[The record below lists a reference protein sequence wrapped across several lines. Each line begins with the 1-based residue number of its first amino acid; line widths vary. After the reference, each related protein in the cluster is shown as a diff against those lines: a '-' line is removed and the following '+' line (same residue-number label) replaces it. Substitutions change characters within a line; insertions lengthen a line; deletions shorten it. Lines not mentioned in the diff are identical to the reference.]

1 MDPPVWALP
10 HVPDFCLGVGNPGGI
25 ANKHHVFEQFPVG
38 WWHLTETQASKYQQ
52 CSFQKHL
59 KSISFRQDRILRSV
73 MGHPAPLRSGSQ
85 IAGSWTGVLSFGDC
99 TIRQVPC
106 VWPSGAYASGRVDLS
121 IAYICGLEIAAATIY
136 CPPKGPTCPQ
146 AKEVSEALLAP
157 ITEQLV
163 FGRSGPRAILG
174 DFSCSSGSLIAMKHW
189 ISQGWVELQSWL
201 HQVHGIEPKCT
212 CKGAT
217 SPDQLWISP
226 ELLPF
231 VMNGSVWNIFPDHG
245 VLIAGLKIPTLR
257 FTELQWRLP
266 GRIPWASLDTEAW
279 DHLSEI
285 SPLVPSSSQHEG
297 CTLYEETSSEAFH
310 RWSRDFERRA
320 SSAMISPVAKSDRS
334 YHGRAKLCKPVRSRI
349 NAVVLKQTRP
359 GELAQSNGFL
369 NRATARWFKQLR
381 RIQSYH
387 HAVHS
392 ERATENYASRLVLWS
407 SIRRAVGFENG
418 FETWWISRPYPMPG
432 SPTIFP
438 PFPPNSTVATI
449 ILEDFTQNYRR
460 FEYWQ
465 HERRLQ
471 SCRRKVQESAKGI
484 FSITRRPSKPPLD
497 HLEDDI
503 TQEITVVDGAKGLI
517 RVPESY
523 PQDSVHRW
531 TLQGTPAWVWQEGP
545 LYRVET
551 DLLLLDGQ
559 QLSCKVTIQD
569 EAVIHS
575 RLAQLRSPRWNK
587 HEEVPDS
594 HWNQIIDFARTHLP
608 QDSFELPDISVA
620 DWEKAVHQFK
630 TTAASG
636 PCGWSREDLLNLT
649 THQIQQVLDFFSA
662 LEQGASWPDQM
673 SVGLIHCLQ
682 KRDNVL
688 SADGF
693 RPITVTSM
701 FYRVYAGIRA
711 GQLLAIL
718 SRSASFMQCGF
729 LKGHQ
734 ASDIW
739 YFVGIC
745 VEVSLQTSTPV
756 YGCVAD
762 IVKAYNCLPRFPVF
776 ETLRTLG
783 TPTWL
788 LSLWSRHLSSF
799 TRYFVVRR
807 SCGMPLGSVTGF
819 AEGCPLSCV
828 AMCAIGHLWHRWQ
841 AYHSSQAL
849 PLSFVD
855 NFELISARL
864 PALHQGMS
872 SLREFCSALDISID
886 ESCLY
891 HWSTSAEG
899 RKDFRERGLKVSSGS
914 RDLGGQ
920 VDYTAQLR
928 NRVLTNRIN
937 DTFQWYQKLRSSKA
951 SVAIKIS
958 NIQQVLFPRGLH
970 GCEAIQLGVTHLQR
984 LRSQVMK
991 ALRWDRAGASPIIRL
1006 SLMHAD
1012 IDPHWYQL
1020 WHCVQQFRRQ
1030 FHHNSAVQDWW
1041 KMFCDS
1047 FKGSSNG
1054 PFGKLVDL
1062 LSSLG
1067 LNLTSDGRL
1076 WFSSNGYV
1084 IPQAASDSLVRRIL
1098 LWAHHNSFATQ
1109 IQHREDFGDLDG
1121 CDVEITQSADV
1132 ELVQIARDGAFVTNK
1147 QRSKF
1152 DARKRARCLHC
1163 GSSDTLEHRYKTCP
1177 HYSPVRQQFPE
1188 LVAQWPSL
1196 PDSFSI
1202 HGLVPA
1208 NPWTP
1213 LVWEALLAIEDT
1225 TDKFSFPP
1233 GNSVLHCFTDGS
1245 CSDPVSC
1252 TDALASWAVVVPG
1265 QGTLACGH
1273 LQGIQQNIARAEIT
1287 AVLCSLKWGYR
1298 HWGSLHIWSDSQN
1311 TVDHFRE
1318 LQTGCASY
1326 EDFEHSDLWKQISFL
1341 LQKAIAT
1348 ITIHKV
1354 AAHDSESSCTSPLEE
1369 WCWRYNSLADKQA
1382 GITNMQR
1389 PLYFERIWRGFQ
1401 SFRTIWKQRV
1411 KWQVAFQLAVA
1422 NWDVEAVESEVE
1434 VDSEKEND
1442 NVQFF
1447 VSGEPNEA
1455 LIAFHFRSLASHQ
1468 IVFSGSQNS
1477 LFRSLCVQLRDWV
1490 IAVDEEAPTMRQVSL
1505 LEIYVMFRVSLPG
1518 RFPLLSGG
1526 VQPSLFDSYT
1536 FASDFSFFK
1545 KIWRFLF
1552 RWAHLEWTNGTVN
1565 LQHVHILNPQA
1576 SLLLGWSFDVTACKL
1591 LKDFVGNRPVQTS
1604 QALAK
1609 PWQP

>member
-1 MDPPVWALP
+1 MSSGQRCFWGLIGTC
-10 HVPDFCLGVGNPGGI
+10 HRTTCL
-25 ANKHHVFEQFPVG
+25 
-38 WWHLTETQASKYQQ
+38 W
-52 CSFQKHL
+52 
-59 KSISFRQDRILRSV
+59 SFRPAGYPRRFQLFIRKFDR
-73 MGHPAPLRSGSQ
+73 
-85 IAGSWTGVLSFGDC
+85 
-99 TIRQVPC
+99 
-106 VWPSGAYASGRVDLS
+106 Y
-121 IAYICGLEIAAATIY
+121 
-136 CPPKGPTCPQ
+136 
-146 AKEVSEALLAP
+146 EALDFARLGRTSDMVAP
-157 ITEQLV
+157 SSRHWAKMHAQRGH
-163 FGRSGPRAILG
+163 FSRSIV
-174 DFSCSSGSLIAMKHW
+174 DFSRAL
-189 ISQGWVELQSWL
+189 
-201 HQVHGIEPKCT
+201 
-212 CKGAT
+212 
-217 SPDQLWISP
+217 
-226 ELLPF
+226 
-231 VMNGSVWNIFPDHG
+231 NGSVWNIFPDHG

-310 RWSRDFERRA
+310 RWSRDFELRA
-320 SSAMISPVAKSDRS
+320 SSAMTSPVAKSDRS
-334 YHGRAKLCKPVRSRI
+334 YHGRAKLCKPVRRRI

-392 ERATENYASRLVLWS
+392 ERATENYDSRLVLWS
-407 SIRRAVGFENG
+407 SIRHAVGFENG

-438 PFPPNSTVATI
+438 PFPPNSTVASI

-471 SCRRKVQESAKGI
+471 SCRHKVQESAKGI

-517 RVPESY
+517 SVPESY

-531 TLQGTPAWVWQEGP
+531 TLQGTPAWVWREGP
-545 LYRVET
+545 FYRVET

-569 EAVIHS
+569 EAVIQS
-575 RLAQLRSPRWNK
+575 RLAQLWSPRWNK
-587 HEEVPDS
+587 HVEVPGS

-608 QDSFELPDISVA
+608 QDPFDLPDISVA
-620 DWEKAVHQFK
+620 DWKKAVHQFK

-649 THQIQQVLDFFSA
+649 THQIQQALDFFSA

-756 YGCVAD
+756 FGCVAD
-762 IVKAYNCLPRFPVF
+762 IAKAYNCLPRFPVF

-788 LSLWSRHLSSF
+788 LSLWSRHLNSF

-891 HWSTSAEG
+891 HWSTSSEG

-951 SVAIKIS
+951 PVAIKIS

-970 GCEAIQLGVTHLQR
+970 GCEAIQLGATHLQK

-1012 IDPHWYQL
+1012 LDPHWYQL

-1047 FKGSSNG
+1047 FKGRSNG

-1084 IPQAASDSLVRRIL
+1084 ILQAASDSLVRRIL

-1121 CDVEITQSADV
+1121 CDVEITRSADGDLLPSDL

-1152 DARKRARCLHC
+1152 DARKTGTMFALRFFRYFGASIQNMSTLFPWLSTSKPVGSIGLGSTTGNRGHYRQVFFSARQL
-1163 GSSDTLEHRYKTCP
+1163 SAALFYRW
-1177 HYSPVRQQFPE
+1177 Q
-1188 LVAQWPSL
+1188 LQWPSFMHRRFGFLGGSRSGTRDAGMWSSAGHPAEHCEGWDYGSLVLTEMGL
-1196 PDSFSI
+1196 PSLGVSSHLVGQSKHRRSFSGTSDGMCFI
-1202 HGLVPA
+1202 RGLWAQWFV
-1208 NPWTP
+1208 
-1213 LVWEALLAIEDT
+1213 E
-1225 TDKFSFPP
+1225 TD
-1233 GNSVLHCFTDGS
+1233 
-1245 CSDPVSC
+1245 
-1252 TDALASWAVVVPG
+1252 
-1265 QGTLACGH
+1265 
-1273 LQGIQQNIARAEIT
+1273 
-1287 AVLCSLKWGYR
+1287 
-1298 HWGSLHIWSDSQN
+1298 
-1311 TVDHFRE
+1311 
-1318 LQTGCASY
+1318 
-1326 EDFEHSDLWKQISFL
+1326 
-1341 LQKAIAT
+1341 
-1348 ITIHKV
+1348 
-1354 AAHDSESSCTSPLEE
+1354 
-1369 WCWRYNSLADKQA
+1369 
-1382 GITNMQR
+1382 
-1389 PLYFERIWRGFQ
+1389 
-1401 SFRTIWKQRV
+1401 
-1411 KWQVAFQLAVA
+1411 
-1422 NWDVEAVESEVE
+1422 
-1434 VDSEKEND
+1434 
-1442 NVQFF
+1442 
-1447 VSGEPNEA
+1447 
-1455 LIAFHFRSLASHQ
+1455 
-1468 IVFSGSQNS
+1468 
-1477 LFRSLCVQLRDWV
+1477 
-1490 IAVDEEAPTMRQVSL
+1490 
-1505 LEIYVMFRVSLPG
+1505 
-1518 RFPLLSGG
+1518 
-1526 VQPSLFDSYT
+1526 
-1536 FASDFSFFK
+1536 
-1545 KIWRFLF
+1545 FLF
-1552 RWAHLEWTNGTVN
+1552 TAKGISHDHHSQSCGT
-1565 LQHVHILNPQA
+1565 
-1576 SLLLGWSFDVTACKL
+1576 W
-1591 LKDFVGNRPVQTS
+1591 
-1604 QALAK
+1604 
-1609 PWQP
+1609 